1 MPWVPIGHRVLV
13 KPDEKYEVEVGVNG
27 EQFRKQ
33 GEIYV
38 PEAVAE
44 RETYAWN
51 QGELIDWGPTAGMH
65 FDGKTMEE
73 LGLHRGDKILYNQ
86 YAGLTFKDENGVG
99 FRVINDQDLNMRWVE
114 PEMDTQ
120 FVPSEEAVD
129 G

>member
-13 KPDEKYEVEVGVNG
+13 KPIDIRDDLKEKYPNI
-27 EQFRKQ
+27 
-33 GEIYV
+33 EI

-44 RETYAWN
+44 REQYSWN

-65 FDGKTMEE
+65 FDNKTMEE

-86 YAGLTFKDENGVG
+86 HAGLTFKDENGVG

-114 PEMDTQ
+114 PEAGTQ